1 MRRKMWL
8 TTTSITALRPRI
20 PTCASLR
27 LPWNTC
33 WTATSWWCA
42 SPRGDPLPDKVWDP
56 KNEQE
61 VSYPLTAISVLPY
74 FGAGSVEDQGYMF
87 VPDGAGALIYFN
99 RTSPLAEPYSR
110 RVYGQDHAAIPPK
123 GVFLHAQRADLSPVF
138 GVVKNEQAFLAII
151 EEGDAAARIE
161 AMLPGM
167 RDSYNKVW
175 ASFEVR
181 SAARVNMQAE
191 GELIHLRQLSILMY
205 QARLNQSDTAIRYV
219 FLPRE
224 ESSYAGMARAYQ
236 DYLVEKHGLSK
247 LDPGGKLP
255 LIVDVIGSFDHVQP
269 VLGIPTNVVDPLP
282 PMNRPS
288 FWWKICFAEGVD
300 SLRLRYLGW
309 LRGGIRHVYPRGAPG
324 ESGGQQ
330 PQLAA
335 AQPVPGGAGRRF
347 LSQRGF
353 PAGSPQQPGRPV
365 F

>member
-1 MRRKMWL
+1 
-8 TTTSITALRPRI
+8 
-20 PTCASLR
+20 
-27 LPWNTC
+27 
-33 WTATSWWCA
+33 
-42 SPRGDPLPDKVWDP
+42 
-56 KNEQE
+56 
-61 VSYPLTAISVLPY
+61 
-74 FGAGSVEDQGYMF
+74 
-87 VPDGAGALIYFN
+87 
-99 RTSPLAEPYSR
+99 
-110 RVYGQDHAAIPPK
+110 RVYGQDHAAIPLREYSSMLK
-123 GVFLHAQRADLSPVF
+123 GQIYLPVF

-191 GELIHLRQLSILMY
+191 GDLIHLRQLSILMY

-269 VLGIPTNVVDPLP
+269 VLGIPTNVVE
-282 PMNRPS
+282 PS
-288 FWWKICFAEGVD
+288 TTHEQTKLLVEDLLAGGVD

-309 LRGGIRHVYPRGAPG
+309 LRGGIRHVYPRGAPLERAVG
-324 ESGGQQ
+324 NSRSWQQ
-330 PQLAA
+330 LNRYLDEL
-335 AQPVPGGAGRRF
+335 G
-347 LSQRGF
+347 
-353 PAGSPQQPGRPV
+353 
-365 F
+365 